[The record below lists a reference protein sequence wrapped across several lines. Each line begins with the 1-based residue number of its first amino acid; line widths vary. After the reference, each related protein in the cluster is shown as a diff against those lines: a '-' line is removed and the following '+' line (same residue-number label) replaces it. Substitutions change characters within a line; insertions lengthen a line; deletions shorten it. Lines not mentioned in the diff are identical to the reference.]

1 MNPLQ
6 MGKILLLDVTRYLSE
21 CDVFLGHCCYGKK
34 PEGRVLTHSQGS
46 YVRSC
51 ANMT

>member
-6 MGKILLLDVTRYLSE
+6 MCERLLLDVTRYLSE
-21 CDVFLGHCCYGKK
+21 CDIFLGHCCYGKK

-46 YVRSC
+46 YVWSY